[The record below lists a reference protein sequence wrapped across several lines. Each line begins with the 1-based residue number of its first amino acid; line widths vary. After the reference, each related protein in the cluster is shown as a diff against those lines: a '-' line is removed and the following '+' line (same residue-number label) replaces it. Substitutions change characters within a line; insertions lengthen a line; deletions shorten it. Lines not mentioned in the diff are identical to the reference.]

1 MATLPDPLV
10 GLVFNLSTHLLPRS
24 RSRLLALKGWSS
36 LACQHTFGRGYSI
49 LRQKSFFPSKKR
61 QQVVHKAS
69 ADKPLAFWQ
78 TAQDI

>member
-1 MATLPDPLV
+1 
-10 GLVFNLSTHLLPRS
+10 
-24 RSRLLALKGWSS
+24 LALKGWSS